1 MKAYDTISAPAQAE
15 VIEKRSRFLAYA
27 YPVSTVEAIT
37 AHQAELRK
45 LHYDARHLV
54 FAYRLRSGE
63 ERCSDDGEP
72 QGSSGLPTLNVL
84 QRRNL
89 NDVLVIVARYF
100 GGVLLGTGGLS
111 RAYSTAAGLALDAA
125 GVLHMTPLTQCELSC
140 SYSQYQ
146 RLLPCLQAATCR
158 CEPPAFGEQVVLRF
172 FVEPQRVDSLQTTL
186 MEQTAGAVR
195 LNRLGE
201 QCLAE

>member
-1 MKAYDTISAPAQAE
+1 MKAYDTIPAPAQAE

-27 YPVSTVEAIT
+27 YPVSTMEEIT
-37 AHQAELRK
+37 EHQAKLRK
-45 LHYDARHLV
+45 LHYDARHQV
-54 FAYRLRSGE
+54 FAYRLRSGA

-84 QRRNL
+84 QRRDL
-89 NDVLVIVARYF
+89 CDVLVIVVRYF

-111 RAYSTAAGLALDAA
+111 RAYSAAAGLALDAA
-125 GVLHMTPLTQCELSC
+125 GVLHMAPLTQCELKC

-146 RLLPCLQAATCR
+146 RLLFCLQAEQCR
-158 CEPPAFGEQVVLRF
+158 CEPPVFGEQVVLRF
-172 FVEPQRVDSLQTTL
+172 FVEPQRLDSLQAIL

-195 LNRLGE
+195 LNQLGE

>member
-1 MKAYDTISAPAQAE
+1 MKAYDTIAAPAQAE

-27 YPVSTVEAIT
+27 YPVSTMEEIT
-37 AHQAELRK
+37 AHQTELRK
-45 LHYDARHLV
+45 LHYDARHQV
-54 FAYRLRSGE
+54 FAYRLRSGA

-72 QGSSGLPTLNVL
+72 QGSSGLPMLNVL
-84 QRRNL
+84 QRRDL
-89 NDVLVIVARYF
+89 CDVLVIVVRYF

-111 RAYSTAAGLALDAA
+111 RAYSAAAGLALDAA
-125 GVLHMTPLTQCELSC
+125 GVLHMAPLTQCELEC

-146 RLLPCLQAATCR
+146 RLLPCLQAEQCR
-158 CEPPAFGEQVVLRF
+158 CEPPVFGEQVVLRF
-172 FVEPQRVDSLQTTL
+172 FVEPQRLDSLQAIL